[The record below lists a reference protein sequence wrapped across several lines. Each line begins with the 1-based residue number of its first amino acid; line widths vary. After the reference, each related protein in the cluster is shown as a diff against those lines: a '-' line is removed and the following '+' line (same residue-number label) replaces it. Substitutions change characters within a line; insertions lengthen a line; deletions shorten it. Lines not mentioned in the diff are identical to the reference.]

1 MTDPGLKILITN
13 VWLDGRGGTESV
25 VRDLALGFQ
34 RRGHRPIVYSPHLG
48 DAAREIHERGVSVIS
63 DLGQLAETP
72 DVIHGHHYVQ
82 TAEAIL
88 HFPEVPV
95 VTLSHAWPFW
105 QERPVKFPQVHRY
118 LAVDEA
124 VRDRLV
130 QIEQIP
136 PERVEILHNA
146 VDLRRIP
153 ARPAALAKKRPRT
166 ALAFTKNKA
175 QLPILQAACRKM
187 GVTLDVLGH
196 GADRLVATPEAEL
209 VRYDLVFATARMAL
223 EALCAGAAV
232 IVCDARGLAGL
243 VTSDNV
249 ERLRDLNFGL
259 RSLVDPV
266 TVEAIAAEIALYDA
280 AEAEQVSERVR
291 GFADLEPMLDR
302 LETLYGEAIAAAA
315 AQPPTEAAR
324 RQAMLAFLSETLP
337 RGRTSPHWPW
347 MAERQALLA
356 QIRRLDQQLAHA
368 RAGIQRGGD
377 PEALPLEGLA
387 PEPGEVAPSARM

>member
-1 MTDPGLKILITN
+1 MTSPRLKILITN

-63 DLGQLAETP
+63 DLGQLAEAP

-153 ARPAALAKKRPRT
+153 ARPAALHGRPRT

-175 QLPILQAACRKM
+175 QLPILQAACRQM

-259 RSLVDPV
+259 RSLVNPV
-266 TVEAIAAEIALYDA
+266 TVEAVAAEIALYDLD
-280 AEAEQVSERVR
+280 EAGRVSARVR
-291 GFADLEPMLDR
+291 AFADLEPMLDR

-315 AQPPTEAAR
+315 AHPPTEAAR

-368 RAGIQRGGD
+368 RAGIARGGD
-377 PEALPLEGLA
+377 PEAPAPDGLD
-387 PEPGEVAPSARM
+387 PEAGEVAPSARM

>member
-1 MTDPGLKILITN
+1 MKILITN

-48 DAAREIHERGVSVIS
+48 DAAREIHQRGVSVIS
-63 DLGQLAETP
+63 DLGQLAEAP

-88 HFPEVPV
+88 HFPQVPV

-130 QIEQIP
+130 QIDQIA

-153 ARPAALAKKRPRT
+153 ARLAALGQRPLT

-187 GVTLDVLGH
+187 GVKLDVLGH

-232 IVCDARGLAGL
+232 VVCDARGLAGL
-243 VTSDNV
+243 VTSNNV

-259 RSLVDPV
+259 RSLVNPV
-266 TVEAIAAEIALYDA
+266 TVEAIAAEITLYDA
-280 AEAEQVSERVR
+280 AEAGRVSERVR
-291 GFADLEPMLDR
+291 EFADLEPMLDR
-302 LETLYGEAIAAAA
+302 LETLYGEAIAAAS
-315 AQPPTEAAR
+315 AQPAAEAAR

-337 RGRTSPHWPW
+337 RGRASPHWPW
-347 MAERQALLA
+347 MTERQALLA
-356 QIRRLDQQLAHA
+356 QIQRLDQQLAHA
-368 RAGIQRGGD
+368 RAGIEAGGD
-377 PEALPLEGLA
+377 PQAAPLA
-387 PEPGEVAPSARM
+387 SGEVAPSARM